1 MAFVLQDVINEIEE
15 TRSLEPL
22 KKFKKENLV
31 KVAAHY
37 GITPAV
43 GATKSH
49 ILNLIK
55 DHCVEND
62 IIDEVEEKPIAETAE
77 IVRLKLDFE
86 REERRLAREAEKA
99 LQDAQFAEA
108 QKAREAAEAEA
119 EKARELR
126 LAELKEARE
135 LRELELKAE
144 QEKALLAAEIEAK
157 KEAAAREHELKMAGL
172 GKHSPSDKASVFD
185 PARNIRLV
193 PPFQEKEVDK
203 YFAHFEKVADSL
215 NWPKESWVLLLQSVL
230 VGKAQEIY
238 GSLSV
243 EQSSNYEHVKEA
255 ILKAYELVPEA
266 YRQKFRNYLKYDSK
280 THVEFARE
288 KENLF
293 NRWCH
298 SKEIGQDF
306 KKLKQMVLLEEFKD
320 KVRPDIRSHLDE
332 QKVEEL
338 EKAAIMA
345 DDYALTHKMS
355 SKSGNPQQK
364 RYHGSGNRE
373 NVSRNMDDRK
383 RQGKSTENVGLVSKV
398 EPLKPISCGH
408 CGKPGHIITN
418 CWKLG
423 GKTPC
428 EHCGRFNHK
437 SEDCRIAKNKLQ
449 KEVKPT
455 GLTSLKGLKVSPF
468 NESENSKGVKVKPLI
483 DRNSFVEKNKGIK
496 VNPLHNDKSCIEDE
510 ISPNTESDYMENYKP
525 FISKG
530 VVSLVGDENS
540 SQKVKILRDTG
551 ATQSLMLDSVL
562 PLTEKSF
569 TGANVLISGVEMG
582 VLEVPLHE
590 VNIKSSLINGN
601 IVIGMRPSL
610 PVEGISLI
618 LGNDLAGEK
627 VMVDPRVVEKPR
639 DDEETERL
647 AEKFP
652 GIFPASVVT
661 RSMKAKEEAIKE
673 QGKEEIGLSGTFL
686 ENIDGKFE
694 ERNKEKAD
702 KALMRK
708 ESRNVKE
715 NIPEKQESESKSV
728 ISRQNL
734 IEEQSNDKELLD
746 LFKIA
751 LTPVEAEKVSVGY
764 LIKDD
769 ILMRK
774 WSPTA
779 CDNNEKGETVYQ
791 IVVPT
796 VYRREVLELAHDLP
810 MSGHLGVRK
819 TYNRVLQH
827 FFWPGLKRD
836 VAKWCRE
843 CHTCQL
849 GGKPNQ
855 NIPQAPLHPIP
866 VFDEPFSHI
875 IIDCVGPLPKTKSQ
889 NEFLLTIMCS
899 STRFPEAIPLRSIK
913 TNAILKALIKFFTIF
928 GLPKSIQSDQGTN
941 FMAHAFQQVMN
952 QLGIKQY
959 KSSAY
964 HPESQ
969 GALERFHQTLKTM
982 IRMYCTENSR
992 DWDEGVHLLLFAVR
1006 ESVQE
1011 SLGFSPFELV
1021 FGHAVRGPLLLL
1033 KEKWLDE
1040 DPEKISVL
1048 KYVATFKDRLFRAG
1062 QMAKRNLQESQSKM
1076 KVWYDRKAKSRC
1088 FEPGDRVLVLFP
1100 VVGNPLQAK
1109 YSGPYKV
1116 VKKISDTN
1124 YLVKTP
1130 DRRKETQ
1137 VCHINMLKAYHE
1149 KPKPELVT
1157 LNNRLGLES
1166 LTHSKDCVG
1175 QVAEKEEDTESEVR
1189 LGNDQQPIKLQN
1201 SQILNDLDT
1210 KLSHLPSVQRKEL
1223 AEVITQYREV
1233 FPDVP
1238 SKTNLIEHDVDVGD
1252 SAPIKQH
1259 PYRVSPMKKEL
1270 LDKEVQYMLKN
1281 DIIEESQSNWSSP
1294 CILVPKHD
1302 GGFRFCTDFRKVND
1316 KTKSDSFPIPR
1327 IADCIDQIG
1336 NAKFVSTFDMLKGY
1350 WQVPLTQRAREISA
1364 FVTPSGLYQY
1374 KVMPFGMKNAPATFQ
1389 RMVNKLVRDIDGC
1402 EGYIDD
1408 VVIYSDNWSDHIHQ
1422 IKRFFQIMREA
1433 KLTINL
1439 MKSEFGKA
1447 TVKYLG
1453 HIVGQGQVRPLDAKI
1468 QTIAKFPIPTSRKE
1482 LARFLGM
1489 AGYYRNFCLNFSD
1502 IAAPLTNLLSKKVKF
1517 VWTDDCQMAFD
1528 KVKLLLQK
1536 SPVLKSP
1543 DYEKP
1548 FKLIIDSS
1556 DVGTGSVLV
1565 QEASDGLDHPVSYF
1579 SKKFLKY
1586 QKNYSVVEKETLGL
1600 VLALEHF
1607 DVYLG
1612 STPFK
1617 IKVYTD
1623 HNPLTFLKT
1632 MKNKN
1637 QRLVRWSLALQEYN
1651 LEIQHI
1657 PGSENVVADALSR
1670 CIG

>member
-1 MAFVLQDVINEIEE
+1 MRE
-15 TRSLEPL
+15 LEL
-22 KKFKKENLV
+22 K
-31 KVAAHY
+31 A
-37 GITPAV
+37 
-43 GATKSH
+43 
-49 ILNLIK
+49 
-55 DHCVEND
+55 
-62 IIDEVEEKPIAETAE
+62 
-77 IVRLKLDFE
+77 E
-86 REERRLAREAEKA
+86 REKR
-99 LQDAQFAEA
+99 D
-108 QKAREAAEAEA
+108 
-119 EKARELR
+119 
-126 LAELKEARE
+126 
-135 LRELELKAE
+135 LELKAE
-144 QEKALLAAEIEAK
+144 QEKALLEAE
-157 KEAAAREHELKMAGL
+157 KEAAAREHELKMASL
-172 GKHSPSDKASVFD
+172 GKHSPSDKASAFD

-338 EKAAIMA
+338 EKAAVMA

-373 NVSRNMDDRK
+373 NISRNIDDRK

-455 GLTSLKGLKVSPF
+455 GLTSLEGLKVSPF
-468 NESENSKGVKVKPLI
+468 NESENQKGVKVKPLI
-483 DRNSFVEKNKGIK
+483 DRNHFVEKNKGIK

-525 FISKG
+525 FISEG

-562 PLTEKSF
+562 PLTENSF

-582 VLEVPLHE
+582 ILEVPLHE

-639 DDEETERL
+639 DDENTERL

-661 RSMKAKEEAIKE
+661 RSMKAKKEVIKE

-702 KALMRK
+702 NALMRN

-764 LIKDD
+764 LIKDN

-774 WSPTA
+774 WSS
-779 CDNNEKGETVYQ
+779 
-791 IVVPT
+791 
-796 VYRREVLELAHDLP
+796 H
-810 MSGHLGVRK
+810 
-819 TYNRVLQH
+819 RV
-827 FFWPGLKRD
+827 
-836 VAKWCRE
+836 
-843 CHTCQL
+843 
-849 GGKPNQ
+849 
-855 NIPQAPLHPIP
+855 
-866 VFDEPFSHI
+866 
-875 IIDCVGPLPKTKSQ
+875 
-889 NEFLLTIMCS
+889 TI
-899 STRFPEAIPLRSIK
+899 
-913 TNAILKALIKFFTIF
+913 
-928 GLPKSIQSDQGTN
+928 
-941 FMAHAFQQVMN
+941 
-952 QLGIKQY
+952 
-959 KSSAY
+959 
-964 HPESQ
+964 
-969 GALERFHQTLKTM
+969 
-982 IRMYCTENSR
+982 
-992 DWDEGVHLLLFAVR
+992 
-1006 ESVQE
+1006 
-1011 SLGFSPFELV
+1011 
-1021 FGHAVRGPLLLL
+1021 GPLLLL

-1062 QMAKRNLQESQSKM
+1062 QIAKRNLQESQSKM

-1100 VVGNPLQAK
+1100 VVSNPLQAK

-1166 LTHSKDCVG
+1166 PTRSKDCVG

-1201 SQILNDLDT
+1201 SQILNDLGT
-1210 KLSHLPSVQRKEL
+1210 KLSHLPLDQRKEL

-1270 LDKEVQYMLKN
+1270 LDKEVKYMLEN

-1350 WQVPLTQRAREISA
+1350 WQVALTQRAREVSA

-1374 KVMPFGMKNAPATFQ
+1374 KVMPFRMKNAPATFQ

-1408 VVIYSDNWSDHIHQ
+1408 VVIFSDNWSDHIRQ

-1433 KLTINL
+1433 KLTVNL

-1468 QTIAKFPIPTSRKE
+1468 QTIVKFPIPTSRKE

-1517 VWTDDCQMAFD
+1517 VWTDDCQLAFD
-1528 KVKLLLQK
+1528 KVKLLLKK

-1651 LEIQHI
+1651 LDIQHI
-1657 PGSENVVADALSR
+1657 PGCENVVADALSR

>member
-15 TRSLEPL
+15 TRSLDPL
-22 KKFKKENLV
+22 KKLKKENLA

-37 GITPAV
+37 GITPAI

-49 ILNLIK
+49 ILDLIK
-55 DHCVEND
+55 DHCIEND
-62 IIDEVEEKPIAETAE
+62 IIDEVEEKPIVETAE
-77 IVRLKLDFE
+77 VVKLKLEFQ
-86 REERRLAREAEKA
+86 REEGRLAREEAQRARDAEKA
-99 LQDAQFAEA
+99 
-108 QKAREAAEAEA
+108 AREE
-119 EKARELR
+119 ARELR

-144 QEKALLAAEIEAK
+144 QE
-157 KEAAAREHELKMAGL
+157 AAAHEHELKMASL
-172 GKHSPSDKASVFD
+172 GKQSPLDKASAFD

-243 EQSSNYEHVKEA
+243 EQSSNYEHVQEA

-373 NVSRNMDDRK
+373 NISRNMDDRK

-483 DRNSFVEKNKGIK
+483 DRNNIVEKNKGIK

-525 FISKG
+525 FISEG

-562 PLTEKSF
+562 PLTENSF

-618 LGNDLAGEK
+618 LGNDLAGER

-639 DDEETERL
+639 DDERTERL

-661 RSMKAKEEAIKE
+661 RSMKAKKEAIKE

-686 ENIDGKFE
+686 ENIDVKFE

-702 KALMRK
+702 KALMRN

-734 IEEQSNDKELLD
+734 IVEQSKDKELLD

-764 LIKDD
+764 LIREN

-774 WSPTA
+774 WS
-779 CDNNEKGETVYQ
+779 
-791 IVVPT
+791 
-796 VYRREVLELAHDLP
+796 
-810 MSGHLGVRK
+810 
-819 TYNRVLQH
+819 
-827 FFWPGLKRD
+827 
-836 VAKWCRE
+836 
-843 CHTCQL
+843 
-849 GGKPNQ
+849 
-855 NIPQAPLHPIP
+855 
-866 VFDEPFSHI
+866 SH
-875 IIDCVGPLPKTKSQ
+875 CV
-889 NEFLLTIMCS
+889 TI
-899 STRFPEAIPLRSIK
+899 
-913 TNAILKALIKFFTIF
+913 
-928 GLPKSIQSDQGTN
+928 
-941 FMAHAFQQVMN
+941 
-952 QLGIKQY
+952 
-959 KSSAY
+959 
-964 HPESQ
+964 
-969 GALERFHQTLKTM
+969 
-982 IRMYCTENSR
+982 
-992 DWDEGVHLLLFAVR
+992 
-1006 ESVQE
+1006 
-1011 SLGFSPFELV
+1011 
-1021 FGHAVRGPLLLL
+1021 GPLLLL

-1062 QMAKRNLQESQSKM
+1062 QIAKRNLQESQSKM

-1088 FEPGDRVLVLFP
+1088 FEPVDRVLVLFP

-1116 VKKISDTN
+1116 VRKISDTN

-1130 DRRKETQ
+1130 GRRKETQ

-1175 QVAEKEEDTESEVR
+1175 QVAEKEEDTESEIR
-1189 LGNDQQPIKLQN
+1189 LENDQQPIKLQN
-1201 SQILNDLDT
+1201 SQILNDLGT

-1294 CILVPKHD
+1294 CILVQKHD

-1327 IADCIDQIG
+1327 ITDCIDQIG

-1408 VVIYSDNWSDHIHQ
+1408 VVIFSDNWQ
-1422 IKRFFQIMREA
+1422 I
-1433 KLTINL
+1433 T
-1439 MKSEFGKA
+1439 S
-1447 TVKYLG
+1447 
-1453 HIVGQGQVRPLDAKI
+1453 VR
-1468 QTIAKFPIPTSRKE
+1468 
-1482 LARFLGM
+1482 
-1489 AGYYRNFCLNFSD
+1489 LNVS
-1502 IAAPLTNLLSKKVKF
+1502 
-1517 VWTDDCQMAFD
+1517 
-1528 KVKLLLQK
+1528 
-1536 SPVLKSP
+1536 
-1543 DYEKP
+1543 
-1548 FKLIIDSS
+1548 FK
-1556 DVGTGSVLV
+1556 
-1565 QEASDGLDHPVSYF
+1565 
-1579 SKKFLKY
+1579 
-1586 QKNYSVVEKETLGL
+1586 
-1600 VLALEHF
+1600 
-1607 DVYLG
+1607 
-1612 STPFK
+1612 
-1617 IKVYTD
+1617 
-1623 HNPLTFLKT
+1623 
-1632 MKNKN
+1632 
-1637 QRLVRWSLALQEYN
+1637 
-1651 LEIQHI
+1651 
-1657 PGSENVVADALSR
+1657 
-1670 CIG
+1670 

>member
-22 KKFKKENLV
+22 KKLKKENLI

-37 GITPAV
+37 GITPAI

-49 ILNLIK
+49 ILDLIK
-55 DHCVEND
+55 DHCVENN
-62 IIDEVEEKPIAETAE
+62 IIDEVEEKPIVETAE

-86 REERRLAREAEKA
+86 REERRLAREEAQRAREAAE
-99 LQDAQFAEA
+99 AEA
-108 QKAREAAEAEA
+108 QKAREA
-119 EKARELR
+119 ARELR

-144 QEKALLAAEIEAK
+144 REKRDLELKAEQEKALLEAE
-157 KEAAAREHELKMAGL
+157 KEAAAREHELKMASL
-172 GKHSPSDKASVFD
+172 GKHPPSDKASVFD

-320 KVRPDIRSHLDE
+320 KVQPDIRSHLDE

-355 SKSGNPQQK
+355 SKSGNPRQK

-408 CGKPGHIITN
+408 CRKPGHIITN

-483 DRNSFVEKNKGIK
+483 DRNNIVEKNKGIK
-496 VNPLHNDKSCIEDE
+496 VNPLHNVKSCIEDE

-525 FISKG
+525 FISEG

-562 PLTEKSF
+562 PLTENSF

-661 RSMKAKEEAIKE
+661 RSMKAKKEVIKE
-673 QGKEEIGLSGTFL
+673 PGKEEIGLSGTFF

-702 KALMRK
+702 EALMRN

-734 IEEQSNDKELLD
+734 IVEQSKDKELLD
-746 LFKIA
+746 LFKVV
-751 LTPVEAEKVSVGY
+751 LTPVKPEKVSVGY
-764 LIKDD
+764 LIRDN
-769 ILMRK
+769 IMMRK
-774 WSPTA
+774 WSTHH
-779 CDNNEKGETVYQ
+779 V
-791 IVVPT
+791 
-796 VYRREVLELAHDLP
+796 
-810 MSGHLGVRK
+810 
-819 TYNRVLQH
+819 
-827 FFWPGLKRD
+827 
-836 VAKWCRE
+836 
-843 CHTCQL
+843 
-849 GGKPNQ
+849 
-855 NIPQAPLHPIP
+855 
-866 VFDEPFSHI
+866 
-875 IIDCVGPLPKTKSQ
+875 
-889 NEFLLTIMCS
+889 TI
-899 STRFPEAIPLRSIK
+899 R
-913 TNAILKALIKFFTIF
+913 
-928 GLPKSIQSDQGTN
+928 
-941 FMAHAFQQVMN
+941 
-952 QLGIKQY
+952 
-959 KSSAY
+959 
-964 HPESQ
+964 
-969 GALERFHQTLKTM
+969 
-982 IRMYCTENSR
+982 
-992 DWDEGVHLLLFAVR
+992 
-1006 ESVQE
+1006 
-1011 SLGFSPFELV
+1011 
-1021 FGHAVRGPLLLL
+1021 PLLLL

-1048 KYVATFKDRLFRAG
+1048 KYVATFKDRLFRAE
-1062 QMAKRNLQESQSKM
+1062 QMAKRNLQESQSRM

-1166 LTHSKDCVG
+1166 PTHSKDCVG

-1201 SQILNDLDT
+1201 SQILNDLGT
-1210 KLSHLPSVQRKEL
+1210 KLSHLPLVQRKEL
-1223 AEVITQYREV
+1223 AEVITRYREV

-1252 SAPIKQH
+1252 FTPIKQH

-1281 DIIEESQSNWSSP
+1281 DLIEESQSNWSSP

-1336 NAKFVSTFDMLKGY
+1336 NAKFHMLKGY

-1408 VVIYSDNWSDHIHQ
+1408 VVIYSDNWSDHIRQ

-1453 HIVGQGQVRPLDAKI
+1453 HIVGQGQVRHLDAKI

-1489 AGYYRNFCLNFSD
+1489 AGYYRSFCLNFSE

-1517 VWTDDCQMAFD
+1517 VWTDDCQLAFD

-1536 SPVLKSP
+1536 SL
-1543 DYEKP
+1543 
-1548 FKLIIDSS
+1548 F
-1556 DVGTGSVLV
+1556 
-1565 QEASDGLDHPVSYF
+1565 
-1579 SKKFLKY
+1579 
-1586 QKNYSVVEKETLGL
+1586 
-1600 VLALEHF
+1600 
-1607 DVYLG
+1607 
-1612 STPFK
+1612 
-1617 IKVYTD
+1617 
-1623 HNPLTFLKT
+1623 
-1632 MKNKN
+1632 
-1637 QRLVRWSLALQEYN
+1637 
-1651 LEIQHI
+1651 
-1657 PGSENVVADALSR
+1657 
-1670 CIG
+1670 

>member
-22 KKFKKENLV
+22 KKLKKENLV

-37 GITPAV
+37 GITPAI

-55 DHCVEND
+55 DHCVEHD

-108 QKAREAAEAEA
+108 QRAREEAQKARD
-119 EKARELR
+119 LR

-144 QEKALLAAEIEAK
+144 AD
-157 KEAAAREHELKMAGL
+157 KEAATREHELKMASL
-172 GKHSPSDKASVFD
+172 GIHTPKDKSSAFD

-373 NVSRNMDDRK
+373 NISRNMDDRK

-468 NESENSKGVKVKPLI
+468 SESENSKGVKVKPLI
-483 DRNSFVEKNKGIK
+483 DRNNLVEKNKGIK
-496 VNPLHNDKSCIEDE
+496 VNPLHNVKSCIEDE

-525 FISKG
+525 FISEG

-562 PLTEKSF
+562 PLTENSF

-618 LGNDLAGEK
+618 LGNDLAGER
-627 VMVDPRVVEKPR
+627 VMVDPRVVENEK
-639 DDEETERL
+639 TERL

-661 RSMKAKEEAIKE
+661 RSMKAKKEAIKE

-686 ENIDGKFE
+686 ENIDVKFE
-694 ERNKEKAD
+694 EKYKEKAD
-702 KALMRK
+702 KALMRN
-708 ESRNVKE
+708 ESWNVKE
-715 NIPEKQESESKSV
+715 NIPEKQESESNLV

-734 IEEQSNDKELLD
+734 IEEENNDKELLD

-751 LTPVEAEKVSVGY
+751 LTPLEAEKVSVGY
-764 LIKDD
+764 LIKDN

-774 WSPTA
+774 WSS
-779 CDNNEKGETVYQ
+779 
-791 IVVPT
+791 
-796 VYRREVLELAHDLP
+796 H
-810 MSGHLGVRK
+810 
-819 TYNRVLQH
+819 RV
-827 FFWPGLKRD
+827 
-836 VAKWCRE
+836 
-843 CHTCQL
+843 
-849 GGKPNQ
+849 
-855 NIPQAPLHPIP
+855 
-866 VFDEPFSHI
+866 
-875 IIDCVGPLPKTKSQ
+875 
-889 NEFLLTIMCS
+889 TI
-899 STRFPEAIPLRSIK
+899 
-913 TNAILKALIKFFTIF
+913 
-928 GLPKSIQSDQGTN
+928 
-941 FMAHAFQQVMN
+941 
-952 QLGIKQY
+952 
-959 KSSAY
+959 
-964 HPESQ
+964 
-969 GALERFHQTLKTM
+969 
-982 IRMYCTENSR
+982 
-992 DWDEGVHLLLFAVR
+992 
-1006 ESVQE
+1006 
-1011 SLGFSPFELV
+1011 
-1021 FGHAVRGPLLLL
+1021 GPLLLL

-1062 QMAKRNLQESQSKM
+1062 QIAKRNLQESQSKM

-1166 LTHSKDCVG
+1166 PTHSKDCVG

-1189 LGNDQQPIKLQN
+1189 LENDQQPIKLQN
-1201 SQILNDLDT
+1201 SQILNDLGT
-1210 KLSHLPSVQRKEL
+1210 KLSNLPLVQRKEL

-1270 LDKEVQYMLKN
+1270 LDKEVQYMLEN

-1408 VVIYSDNWSDHIHQ
+1408 VVIFSDNWSDHIRQ
-1422 IKRFFQIMREA
+1422 IERFFQIMLEA

-1468 QTIAKFPIPTSRKE
+1468 QTIVKYPIPTSRKE

>member
-1 MAFVLQDVINEIEE
+1 MAFVLQDIINEIEE

-31 KVAAHY
+31 KVAVHY

-55 DHCVEND
+55 DHCVEHD

-108 QKAREAAEAEA
+108 QRAREAAREAAEAEA
-119 EKARELR
+119 QRARDLR

-144 QEKALLAAEIEAK
+144 QEKALLEAE
-157 KEAAAREHELKMAGL
+157 KEAAAREHELKMASL
-172 GKHSPSDKASVFD
+172 GKQSPSDKAGVFD

-373 NVSRNMDDRK
+373 NISRNMDDRK

-468 NESENSKGVKVKPLI
+468 NESENLKGVKVKPLI

-525 FISKG
+525 FISEG

-562 PLTEKSF
+562 PLTENSF

-590 VNIKSSLINGN
+590 VYIKSSLINGN

-639 DDEETERL
+639 DDERTEKL

-661 RSMKAKEEAIKE
+661 RSMKAKKEAIKE

-686 ENIDGKFE
+686 ENIDVKFE

-702 KALMRK
+702 NALMRN

-715 NIPEKQESESKSV
+715 NIPEKQESENKSV

-734 IEEQSNDKELLD
+734 IVEQSKDKELLD

-764 LIKDD
+764 LIKDN

-774 WSPTA
+774 WSS
-779 CDNNEKGETVYQ
+779 
-791 IVVPT
+791 
-796 VYRREVLELAHDLP
+796 H
-810 MSGHLGVRK
+810 
-819 TYNRVLQH
+819 RV
-827 FFWPGLKRD
+827 
-836 VAKWCRE
+836 
-843 CHTCQL
+843 
-849 GGKPNQ
+849 
-855 NIPQAPLHPIP
+855 
-866 VFDEPFSHI
+866 
-875 IIDCVGPLPKTKSQ
+875 
-889 NEFLLTIMCS
+889 TI
-899 STRFPEAIPLRSIK
+899 
-913 TNAILKALIKFFTIF
+913 
-928 GLPKSIQSDQGTN
+928 
-941 FMAHAFQQVMN
+941 
-952 QLGIKQY
+952 
-959 KSSAY
+959 
-964 HPESQ
+964 
-969 GALERFHQTLKTM
+969 
-982 IRMYCTENSR
+982 
-992 DWDEGVHLLLFAVR
+992 
-1006 ESVQE
+1006 
-1011 SLGFSPFELV
+1011 
-1021 FGHAVRGPLLLL
+1021 GPLLLL

-1166 LTHSKDCVG
+1166 PTHSKDCVG

-1201 SQILNDLDT
+1201 SQILNDLGT
-1210 KLSHLPSVQRKEL
+1210 KLSHLPLVQRKEL

-1281 DIIEESQSNWSSP
+1281 DIIEESQSNWRSP

-1408 VVIYSDNWSDHIHQ
+1408 VVIFSDNWSDHIRQ

-1468 QTIAKFPIPTSRKE
+1468 QTIVKFPIPTSRKE

-1489 AGYYRNFCLNFSD
+1489 AGYYRNFCLNFSE

-1517 VWTDDCQMAFD
+1517 VWTDDCQMVFD

>member
-1 MAFVLQDVINEIEE
+1 MRE
-15 TRSLEPL
+15 LEL
-22 KKFKKENLV
+22 K
-31 KVAAHY
+31 A
-37 GITPAV
+37 
-43 GATKSH
+43 
-49 ILNLIK
+49 
-55 DHCVEND
+55 
-62 IIDEVEEKPIAETAE
+62 
-77 IVRLKLDFE
+77 E
-86 REERRLAREAEKA
+86 REKR
-99 LQDAQFAEA
+99 D
-108 QKAREAAEAEA
+108 
-119 EKARELR
+119 
-126 LAELKEARE
+126 
-135 LRELELKAE
+135 LELKAE
-144 QEKALLAAEIEAK
+144 QEKALLEAE
-157 KEAAAREHELKMAGL
+157 KEAAVREHELKMASL
-172 GKHSPSDKASVFD
+172 GKQSPSDKASVFD

-255 ILKAYELVPEA
+255 ILKAYQLVPEA

-373 NVSRNMDDRK
+373 NISRNMDDRK

-483 DRNSFVEKNKGIK
+483 DRNNFVEKNKGIK

-510 ISPNTESDYMENYKP
+510 ISPNTETDYMENYKP
-525 FISKG
+525 FISEG

-540 SQKVKILRDTG
+540 SHKVKILRDTG

-562 PLTEKSF
+562 PLTENSF

-639 DDEETERL
+639 DDETTERL

-661 RSMKAKEEAIKE
+661 RSMKGKKEAIKE

-686 ENIDGKFE
+686 ENIDVKFE
-694 ERNKEKAD
+694 ERNKEKAE
-702 KALMRK
+702 KAFMRN

-734 IEEQSNDKELLD
+734 IVEQSKDKELLD

-751 LTPVEAEKVSVGY
+751 LTPVGAEKVSVGY
-764 LIKDD
+764 LIKEN

-774 WSPTA
+774 WSSHCVT
-779 CDNNEKGETVYQ
+779 
-791 IVVPT
+791 I
-796 VYRREVLELAHDLP
+796 
-810 MSGHLGVRK
+810 
-819 TYNRVLQH
+819 
-827 FFWPGLKRD
+827 GL
-836 VAKWCRE
+836 
-843 CHTCQL
+843 
-849 GGKPNQ
+849 
-855 NIPQAPLHPIP
+855 
-866 VFDEPFSHI
+866 
-875 IIDCVGPLPKTKSQ
+875 
-889 NEFLLTIMCS
+889 
-899 STRFPEAIPLRSIK
+899 
-913 TNAILKALIKFFTIF
+913 
-928 GLPKSIQSDQGTN
+928 
-941 FMAHAFQQVMN
+941 
-952 QLGIKQY
+952 
-959 KSSAY
+959 
-964 HPESQ
+964 
-969 GALERFHQTLKTM
+969 
-982 IRMYCTENSR
+982 
-992 DWDEGVHLLLFAVR
+992 
-1006 ESVQE
+1006 
-1011 SLGFSPFELV
+1011 
-1021 FGHAVRGPLLLL
+1021 LLLL

-1062 QMAKRNLQESQSKM
+1062 QIAKRNLQESQSKM
-1076 KVWYDRKAKSRC
+1076 KVWYNRKAKLRC

-1124 YLVKTP
+1124 YLVKTHG
-1130 DRRKETQ
+1130 RRKETQ

-1149 KPKPELVT
+1149 KPKPELVI

-1166 LTHSKDCVG
+1166 PTHSKDCVG

-1201 SQILNDLDT
+1201 SQILNDLGT
-1210 KLSHLPSVQRKEL
+1210 KLSHLPSVQRKEI

-1336 NAKFVSTFDMLKGY
+1336 NAKFVSAFDMLKGY

-1364 FVTPSGLYQY
+1364 FVTPFGLYQY
-1374 KVMPFGMKNAPATFQ
+1374 KVMPFGKKNAPATFQ

-1408 VVIYSDNWSDHIHQ
+1408 VVIFSDNWSDHIRQ
-1422 IKRFFQIMREA
+1422 IKSFFQIMREA

-1468 QTIAKFPIPTSRKE
+1468 QTIVKYPIPTSRKE

-1489 AGYYRNFCLNFSD
+1489 AGYYRNFCLNISE

-1517 VWTDDCQMAFD
+1517 VWTDDCQLAFD

>member
-1 MAFVLQDVINEIEE
+1 MAFVLDDVINEIEE

-31 KVAAHY
+31 KVAVHY

-55 DHCVEND
+55 DHCVEHD

-108 QKAREAAEAEA
+108 QRAREAAREAAEAEA
-119 EKARELR
+119 QRARDLR

-144 QEKALLAAEIEAK
+144 REKRDLELKAEQEKALLEAE
-157 KEAAAREHELKMAGL
+157 KEAAAREHELKMASL
-172 GKHSPSDKASVFD
+172 GKPPLSDKASVFD

-215 NWPKESWVLLLQSVL
+215 NWPEESWVLLLQSVL

-373 NVSRNMDDRK
+373 NISRNMDDRK

-468 NESENSKGVKVKPLI
+468 NESENQKGVKVKPLI
-483 DRNSFVEKNKGIK
+483 DRNRFVEKNKGIK

-525 FISKG
+525 FISEG

-562 PLTEKSF
+562 PLTENSF

-590 VNIKSSLINGN
+590 VNIKSNLINGN

-618 LGNDLAGEK
+618 LGNDLAGER

-661 RSMKAKEEAIKE
+661 RSMKAKKEAIKE
-673 QGKEEIGLSGTFL
+673 QGKEEIGLLGTFL

-702 KALMRK
+702 KALMRN

-764 LIKDD
+764 LIKDN

-774 WSPTA
+774 WS
-779 CDNNEKGETVYQ
+779 
-791 IVVPT
+791 
-796 VYRREVLELAHDLP
+796 
-810 MSGHLGVRK
+810 
-819 TYNRVLQH
+819 
-827 FFWPGLKRD
+827 
-836 VAKWCRE
+836 
-843 CHTCQL
+843 
-849 GGKPNQ
+849 
-855 NIPQAPLHPIP
+855 
-866 VFDEPFSHI
+866 SH
-875 IIDCVGPLPKTKSQ
+875 CV
-889 NEFLLTIMCS
+889 TI
-899 STRFPEAIPLRSIK
+899 
-913 TNAILKALIKFFTIF
+913 
-928 GLPKSIQSDQGTN
+928 
-941 FMAHAFQQVMN
+941 
-952 QLGIKQY
+952 
-959 KSSAY
+959 
-964 HPESQ
+964 
-969 GALERFHQTLKTM
+969 
-982 IRMYCTENSR
+982 
-992 DWDEGVHLLLFAVR
+992 
-1006 ESVQE
+1006 
-1011 SLGFSPFELV
+1011 
-1021 FGHAVRGPLLLL
+1021 GPLLLL

-1076 KVWYDRKAKSRC
+1076 KVWYDRK
-1088 FEPGDRVLVLFP
+1088 
-1100 VVGNPLQAK
+1100 
-1109 YSGPYKV
+1109 
-1116 VKKISDTN
+1116 
-1124 YLVKTP
+1124 
-1130 DRRKETQ
+1130 
-1137 VCHINMLKAYHE
+1137 
-1149 KPKPELVT
+1149 
-1157 LNNRLGLES
+1157 
-1166 LTHSKDCVG
+1166 
-1175 QVAEKEEDTESEVR
+1175 
-1189 LGNDQQPIKLQN
+1189 
-1201 SQILNDLDT
+1201 
-1210 KLSHLPSVQRKEL
+1210 
-1223 AEVITQYREV
+1223 
-1233 FPDVP
+1233 
-1238 SKTNLIEHDVDVGD
+1238 
-1252 SAPIKQH
+1252 
-1259 PYRVSPMKKEL
+1259 
-1270 LDKEVQYMLKN
+1270 
-1281 DIIEESQSNWSSP
+1281 
-1294 CILVPKHD
+1294 
-1302 GGFRFCTDFRKVND
+1302 VND

-1327 IADCIDQIG
+1327 IADCTDQIG

-1408 VVIYSDNWSDHIHQ
+1408 VVIFSDNWSDHIRQ

-1453 HIVGQGQVRPLDAKI
+1453 HIVGQGQVSPLDAKI
-1468 QTIAKFPIPTSRKE
+1468 QTIVKYPIPTSRKE

-1489 AGYYRNFCLNFSD
+1489 AGYYRNFCLNFSE

-1543 DYEKP
+1543 GYEKP

-1565 QEASDGLDHPVSYF
+1565 
-1579 SKKFLKY
+1579 
-1586 QKNYSVVEKETLGL
+1586 
-1600 VLALEHF
+1600 
-1607 DVYLG
+1607 
-1612 STPFK
+1612 
-1617 IKVYTD
+1617 
-1623 HNPLTFLKT
+1623 
-1632 MKNKN
+1632 
-1637 QRLVRWSLALQEYN
+1637 
-1651 LEIQHI
+1651 
-1657 PGSENVVADALSR
+1657 
-1670 CIG
+1670 